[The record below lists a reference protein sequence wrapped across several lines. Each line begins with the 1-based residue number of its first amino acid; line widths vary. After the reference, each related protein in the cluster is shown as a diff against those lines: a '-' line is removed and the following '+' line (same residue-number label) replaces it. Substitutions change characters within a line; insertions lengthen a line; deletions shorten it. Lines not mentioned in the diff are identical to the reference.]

1 MRTPFGTM
9 EAGDK
14 IGIPLSQWEEQ
25 TGVKATNGATFPLD
39 GGAFLRLFNVNEPP
53 LLVNEVVGVECV
65 AGEGQATKAARK
77 GELLS
82 RIDTELPTDEVEET
96 RFDEQG

>member
-1 MRTPFGTM
+1 M
-9 EAGDK
+9 EVGDK

-25 TGVKATNGATFPLD
+25 TSVKATNGATFPLD

-65 AGEGQATKAARK
+65 VGEGQMAKAERK

-82 RIDTELPTDEVEET
+82 RIDVELPADEAEDF